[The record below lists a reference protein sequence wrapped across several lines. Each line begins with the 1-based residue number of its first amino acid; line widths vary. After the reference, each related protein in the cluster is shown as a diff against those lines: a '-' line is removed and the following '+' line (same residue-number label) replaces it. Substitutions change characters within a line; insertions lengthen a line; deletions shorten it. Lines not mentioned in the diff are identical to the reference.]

1 MILSTSDTR
10 LQNTIFGYLAVTAAC
25 VLLGAVYET
34 FSHGVFS
41 YYMIYAFAFPLAGGV
56 IPFFLLQFFHREV
69 PEGKSLRRYHEG
81 IAALTTGSFFTGALE
96 IYGTT
101 NGLTVVY
108 WIVGSALV
116 FCGAAGYVL
125 EQKRK
130 GKRESKQA

>member
-69 PEGKSLRRYHEG
+69 PERKSLRRYLSLIH
-81 IAALTTGSFFTGALE
+81 I
-96 IYGTT
+96 
-101 NGLTVVY
+101 
-108 WIVGSALV
+108 
-116 FCGAAGYVL
+116 
-125 EQKRK
+125 
-130 GKRESKQA
+130 

>member
-56 IPFFLLQFFHREV
+56 IPFFF
-69 PEGKSLRRYHEG
+69 SN
-81 IAALTTGSFFTGALE
+81 SFTGK
-96 IYGTT
+96 
-101 NGLTVVY
+101 
-108 WIVGSALV
+108 
-116 FCGAAGYVL
+116 F
-125 EQKRK
+125 RK
-130 GKRESKQA
+130 EKASGGIMKE